1 MRHRIVSLCLAST
14 VMGLATLGSA
24 LAAETLPTR
33 KPGLWETKTQSP
45 NGDVTVRQCIDEKTD
60 GLAQNAF
67 GAGQACSKRTMVKT
81 ADGYEGETE
90 CKIGTISAAG
100 KSRISGDFN
109 SKITMK
115 VDTTL
120 TGVPDTKEPVRQ
132 QMEIEATYVGPC
144 EAGQSPGDII
154 MPDGQIVKM
163 PTAPAPAPAQ

>member
-1 MRHRIVSLCLAST
+1 MRIRIVTTCLA
-14 VMGLATLGSA
+14 ATIATMGSA
-24 LAAETLPTR
+24 LAAETLPAR
-33 KPGLWETKTQSP
+33 KPGLWETKTVSAQG
-45 NGDVTVRQCIDEKTD
+45 NVTVRQCIDEKTD
-60 GLAQNAF
+60 QLAQGAF

-81 ADGYEGETE
+81 SDGYEGETE
-90 CKIGTISAAG
+90 CKIGTISATG
-100 KSRISGDFN
+100 KSVISGDFD

-120 TGVPDTKEPVRQ
+120 TGVPDTTEPVRQ
-132 QMEIEATYVGPC
+132 QMDIEATYVGPC